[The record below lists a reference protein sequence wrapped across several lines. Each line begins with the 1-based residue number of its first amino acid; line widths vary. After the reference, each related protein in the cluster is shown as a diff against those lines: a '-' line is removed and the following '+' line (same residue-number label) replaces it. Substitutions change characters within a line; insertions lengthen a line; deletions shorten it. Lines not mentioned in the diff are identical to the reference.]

1 MRVLFINS
9 VVDFGSTGKIVRSL
23 ANGLKKEGHEVL
35 IAYGRHESKNSEDTF
50 YIGNKVGFLVHA
62 IMSRFFG
69 RHGLHSTQSTKRLIN
84 KIEEFQPD
92 VIHLHNLHGYYLNV
106 KLLLEY
112 LSSINVKLLWTLHD
126 TWSVSGSS
134 ASFQYHGVKVWDDGC
149 VVCNSTQDYPTAV
162 FVKRQRKNFSWKKE
176 TISNLKNLTVISPS
190 YWLKNLAIET
200 FLRKFPIEVV
210 HNGIDIS
217 VFRSLGEKRQ
227 DSKVILGVANVW
239 ETRKG
244 FDDFIKLSKILD
256 SSYQIVLVGLNEK
269 QIKTIPNNIIGI
281 GRTNNVHELAELYSS
296 AYAFVNPT
304 YEDNYPTTNL
314 EALACGTPVIAY
326 DTGGNNE
333 LSKEHVLI
341 VKQGDVNG
349 IVKSLEE
356 IGSIDMSTFNR
367 NSLSESR
374 FYQLMMRFYNLDKMV
389 DIE

>member
-50 YIGNKVGFLVHA
+50 YIGNKVGFLIHA
-62 IMSRFFG
+62 VMSRFFG

-92 VIHLHNLHGYYLNV
+92 VIHLHNLHGYYLNAR
-106 KLLLEY
+106 LLLEY
-112 LSSINVKLLWTLHD
+112 LSSTNIKLLWTLHD
-126 TWSVSGSS
+126 AWPISGSS
-134 ASFQYHGVKVWDDGC
+134 AYFDYHGVKLWDDGC
-149 VVCNSTQDYPTAV
+149 VMCNSTKDYPSAV
-162 FVKRQRKNFSWKKE
+162 FLTRQRKNFAWKKE
-176 TISNLKNLTVISPS
+176 SISRLRNLTIITPS
-190 YWLKNLAIET
+190 KWLMELSGKS
-200 FLRKFPIEVV
+200 FLKSFPIEVV
-210 HNGIDIS
+210 HNGINTD
-217 VFRSLGEKRQ
+217 VFVNSMKTK
-227 DSKVILGVANVW
+227 DKPKVILGVANIW
-239 ETRKG
+239 EQRKG
-244 FDDFIKLSKILD
+244 LDDFLELSRKID
-256 SSYQIVLVGLNEK
+256 STYQIVLIGLSEK
-269 QIKTIPNNIIGI
+269 QIELLPK
-281 GRTNNVHELAELYSS
+281 NVHGLTRTSNVAELIDFYSS
-296 AYAFVNPT
+296 SYVFVNPT

-326 DTGGNNE
+326 DTGGNKEISN
-333 LSKEHVLI
+333 EHVII
-341 VKQGDVNG
+341 VEKGDVNG